1 VADAGGA
8 DGPGVDREDAEAWLE
23 SRLRDAPPRL
33 AEAVRKCLERVEIDG
48 DPTGLSGWLARAA
61 LQEFGRVEAGR
72 RGDREEALRLLA
84 ADASLTFAFEA
95 AAEGDEDLARVA
107 DEWGTSGR
115 LGRELA
121 ARMRGK
127 A

>member
-1 VADAGGA
+1 MADAGGA

-33 AEAVRKCLERVEIDG
+33 AEAVRGCLERAEIDG
-48 DPTGLSGWLARAA
+48 DATALSGWLARAA
-61 LQEFGRVEAGR
+61 LQESGR

-107 DEWGTSGR
+107 DEWGASGR